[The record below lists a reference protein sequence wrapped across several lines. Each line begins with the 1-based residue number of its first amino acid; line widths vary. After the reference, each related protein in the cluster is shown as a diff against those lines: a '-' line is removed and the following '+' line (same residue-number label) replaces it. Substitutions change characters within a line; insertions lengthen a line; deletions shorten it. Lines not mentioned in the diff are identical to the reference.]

1 MADVIHTNQRGPVLL
16 PLARRTRLLAFL
28 RSVAMYCGSWLIVA
42 PGVLAI
48 GDLASGHVKGLLL
61 LSGIILVVVGGFLW
75 SRASTVIGMPL
86 VVAAPVRGQWMA
98 INSPASRVPSHGTH
112 AFAQAYA
119 IDLICSPNG
128 RPDLLQVRG
137 SFLPP
142 EDFPSFAKP
151 VFAVASGTVVRVH
164 DRQRDHRSRST
175 KIALAY
181 FALESFLRSLGPPS
195 FLLGNYLILRV
206 EDGSH
211 VLYAHLRRGSLR
223 VSPGD
228 DVLTGDLIAECGNSG
243 NSTMPH
249 VHVQRQDVASVLSAT
264 GLPWAIAGVRE
275 ANEASVK
282 HMQRTRQKRH
292 APCGARAAPLLPCR

>member
-1 MADVIHTNQRGPVLL
+1 M
-16 PLARRTRLLAFL
+16 RLLAFL
-28 RSVAMYCGSWLIVA
+28 RSAAMYCGSWLIVA

-48 GDLASGHVKGLLL
+48 GDLAPGQVKGLLL
-61 LSGIILVVVGGFLW
+61 VSGIILVFVGGFLGA
-75 SRASTVIGMPL
+75 RASTVIGVPL

-112 AFAQAYA
+112 VFAQAYA
-119 IDLICSPNG
+119 VDLVCSPDV
-128 RPDLLQVRG
+128 RPDLLHGRVNG

-142 EDFPSFAKP
+142 EGFPSFAKP

-175 KIALAY
+175 KVALAY
-181 FALESFLRSLGPPS
+181 FALESFLRSLGPPP
-195 FLLGNYLILRV
+195 FLLGNYLILRL

-228 DVLTGDLIAECGNSG
+228 HVLTGDLIAECGNSG
-243 NSTMPH
+243 NSTIPH
-249 VHVQRQDVASVLSAT
+249 LHVQRQDVASVLNAT

-275 ANEASVK
+275 GNEAGFPKNGQVASF
-282 HMQRTRQKRH
+282 
-292 APCGARAAPLLPCR
+292 G

>member
-1 MADVIHTNQRGPVLL
+1 MADVIHADQHGPVLL

-28 RSVAMYCGSWLIVA
+28 RSVALYCGSWLIVVPGILAVVDLA
-42 PGVLAI
+42 PGQ
-48 GDLASGHVKGLLL
+48 VKGLLL
-61 LSGIILVVVGGFLW
+61 VSGIILALVGGFLGA
-75 SRASTVIGMPL
+75 RASTVTGVPL

-98 INSPASRVPSHGTH
+98 INSPASRVPSHGTI

-119 IDLICSPNG
+119 IDVICSPDG
-128 RPDLLQVRG
+128 RRDHLNDWVNG
-137 SFLPP
+137 SFLRP

-175 KIALAY
+175 KVALAY
-181 FALESFLRSLGPPS
+181 FALESFLRSLGPPPC
-195 FLLGNYLILRV
+195 LLGNYLILRL

-211 VLYAHLRRGSLR
+211 VLYAHLRRRSLR

-228 DVLTGDLIAECGNSG
+228 HVLTGDLIAECGNSG

-249 VHVQRQDVASVLSAT
+249 LHVQRQDVASVLSAT
-264 GLPWAIAGVRE
+264 CLPWAIAGVGE
-275 ANEASVK
+275 GNEAGFPKNGQVASF
-282 HMQRTRQKRH
+282 
-292 APCGARAAPLLPCR
+292 G